1 MLGPLSKKLDMI
13 DDNSNV
19 MKTFSD
25 YSDEMPVEFV
35 KISVKKNHPWANQ
48 RVKHISLPPGLLLVL
63 VLRGKERIIPNG
75 DTIVQ
80 EGDKIVLS
88 ALSPEENLGIV
99 LSEISIEKDSKWI
112 GKTLSKIEIG
122 ESKLVLVLKREDK
135 VLIPNGATVIKEKDV
150 LVVSQL

>member
-1 MLGPLSKKLDMI
+1 M
-13 DDNSNV
+13 
-19 MKTFSD
+19 
-25 YSDEMPVEFV
+25 
-35 KISVKKNHPWANQ
+35 
-48 RVKHISLPPGLLLVL
+48 
-63 VLRGKERIIPNG
+63 
-75 DTIVQ
+75 Q

-99 LSEISIEKDSKWI
+99 LSEISIGKDSKWI